1 MKKCIKRKKFI
12 IGKLKNVNKFFERDF
27 MNPEILT
34 ISIYTVIFLSG
45 IIIGSF
51 LNICIYR
58 IPRGETVVTVPSSF
72 IECGHRLSQ
81 LELVSLFSRIFLKR
95 RCGDC
100 KSQISPQY
108 SIIEGVNGLLYILV
122 FLINGFNLESIIYSL
137 FTSALIVLAVID
149 WRTYEIP
156 VKINIFIL
164 ILGSLRVVLD
174 IKNFSGYLIG
184 FFLVSG
190 MLLLLYI
197 VTKRKAIGGGDIKL
211 MAAAGLLL
219 GWKLVILAFFIGC
232 ILGSVIHIIRMK
244 LAGADRVLA
253 MGPYLSAGLFI
264 AMLWGNSFLD
274 WY

>member
-1 MKKCIKRKKFI
+1 M
-12 IGKLKNVNKFFERDF
+12 
-27 MNPEILT
+27 
-34 ISIYTVIFLSG
+34 
-45 IIIGSF
+45 
-51 LNICIYR
+51 
-58 IPRGETVVTVPSSF
+58 
-72 IECGHRLSQ
+72 
-81 LELVSLFSRIFLKR
+81 
-95 RCGDC
+95 
-100 KSQISPQY
+100 
-108 SIIEGVNGLLYILV
+108 
-122 FLINGFNLESIIYSL
+122 
-137 FTSALIVLAVID
+137 LAVID

-197 VTKRKAIGGGDIKL
+197 VTKGKAIGGGDIKL

-244 LAGADRVLA
+244 LAGADKVLA

-274 WY
+274 WH

>member
-1 MKKCIKRKKFI
+1 M
-12 IGKLKNVNKFFERDF
+12 
-27 MNPEILT
+27 
-34 ISIYTVIFLSG
+34 
-45 IIIGSF
+45 
-51 LNICIYR
+51 
-58 IPRGETVVTVPSSF
+58 
-72 IECGHRLSQ
+72 
-81 LELVSLFSRIFLKR
+81 
-95 RCGDC
+95 
-100 KSQISPQY
+100 
-108 SIIEGVNGLLYILV
+108 
-122 FLINGFNLESIIYSL
+122 
-137 FTSALIVLAVID
+137 LAVID

-197 VTKRKAIGGGDIKL
+197 VTKGKAIGGGDIKL

-244 LAGADRVLA
+244 LAGADKVLA